1 MPQEIFKNQIASY
14 SEIEFY
20 GSFDHINLQ
29 AVQHLKYSCLF
40 YVHYLTL
47 QSSLLSYLYHH
58 DLTTFLS
65 FLLHTVEVPD
75 ALNIPI
81 NLANVVTLCLGK
93 LKTNHMLISN

>member
-1 MPQEIFKNQIASY
+1 M
-14 SEIEFY
+14 
-20 GSFDHINLQ
+20 
-29 AVQHLKYSCLF
+29 AVLITLTYQLTGCPTLKISLLVL
-40 YVHYLTL
+40 YVHYLTI
-47 QSSLLSYLYHH
+47 QSSLLCYFYHH

-65 FLLHTVEVPD
+65 FLLHTVKVPD